1 MDKNK
6 KAEKLT
12 SMLIKIIIVLVIVDI
27 LLMTADMIIILC
39 NIDTSE
45 VFTPKFYRYISYI
58 FCILFLPIMAMS
70 AVIAIITYTADFIMK
85 REINGFYIYIQLC
98 LALIIWCIYLIGV
111 LALML
116 FYDDFGNIING
127 IIRYLTNKVSP
138 RLLGGGYLL
147 SIQ

>member
-6 KAEKLT
+6 KAEKLAI
-12 SMLIKIIIVLVIVDI
+12 MLINIDI
-27 LLMTADMIIILC
+27 ALMIADMIIILC

-45 VFTPKFYRYISYI
+45 VRTTIYYRYRDYI
-58 FCILFLPIMAMS
+58 FYILVLPMIAMS
-70 AVIAIITYTADFIMK
+70 AVIVIITYTADFIMK

-127 IIRYLTNKVSP
+127 IIKHLNPSLFLP
-138 RLLGGGYLL
+138 AGY
-147 SIQ
+147 

>member
-1 MDKNK
+1 
-6 KAEKLT
+6 
-12 SMLIKIIIVLVIVDI
+12 
-27 LLMTADMIIILC
+27 
-39 NIDTSE
+39 
-45 VFTPKFYRYISYI
+45 
-58 FCILFLPIMAMS
+58 FLPMIAMS

-98 LALIIWCIYLIGV
+98 LALIIWCIYLISV
-111 LALML
+111 FALML
-116 FYDDFGNIING
+116 FYDDFGSIING

>member
-6 KAEKLT
+6 KAEMLAI
-12 SMLIKIIIVLVIVDI
+12 MLINIDIALVIV
-27 LLMTADMIIILC
+27 DMIIILC

-45 VFTPKFYRYISYI
+45 VMTTIYYRYRDYI
-58 FCILFLPIMAMS
+58 FYILVLPMIAMS
-70 AVIAIITYTADFIMK
+70 AVIVIITYTVDFIMK

-116 FYDDFGNIING
+116 FYDDFGNVING
-127 IIRYLTNKVSP
+127 IIRYLKPSLFLP
-138 RLLGGGYLL
+138 AGY
-147 SIQ
+147 